1 MNDASGLSH
10 SRWECKY
17 HVVWIP
23 KYRKKTLY
31 GQLRK
36 YLGQVFKELARNREC
51 GVVEGHM
58 MPDHVR
64 MLVSNPSGICSGSGD
79 RLHQG

>member
-1 MNDASGLSH
+1 MNSDLSLNH

-31 GQLRK
+31 GQIRK
-36 YLGQVFKELARNREC
+36 YLGQVLKELARNRAMAANN
-51 GVVEGHM
+51 GWIAVK
-58 MPDHVR
+58 
-64 MLVSNPSGICSGSGD
+64 PSE
-79 RLHQG
+79 